1 MYIFYNASYMNL
13 VLKKTISSSW
23 YFSLSQDYS
32 SFSMYQC
39 RETIYWSCER
49 FEKKSSPS
57 GQVTSPTWQNMHWSI
72 DITSHEIVI
81 FCHDYKGVKNL
92 DSSSWYFG
100 KLYWSKKTFSQWQGV
115 SHLIN
120 CPAFSQPLP
129 PPPPPATLW
138 LHDAMLLWKMPSFT
152 FIV

>member
-1 MYIFYNASYMNL
+1 
-13 VLKKTISSSW
+13 
-23 YFSLSQDYS
+23 
-32 SFSMYQC
+32 
-39 RETIYWSCER
+39 
-49 FEKKSSPS
+49 
-57 GQVTSPTWQNMHWSI
+57 MHWSI

-120 CPAFSQPLP
+120 CPAFSQPLSP
-129 PPPPPATLW
+129 PPYPPPCGYMMQCYFGKCPLLLSWYNFKNSCKYKNATTTITNS
-138 LHDAMLLWKMPSFT
+138 HINTAFESESVHGFT
-152 FIV
+152 LNSTSCTVVHKQPNPPLPQNGCS